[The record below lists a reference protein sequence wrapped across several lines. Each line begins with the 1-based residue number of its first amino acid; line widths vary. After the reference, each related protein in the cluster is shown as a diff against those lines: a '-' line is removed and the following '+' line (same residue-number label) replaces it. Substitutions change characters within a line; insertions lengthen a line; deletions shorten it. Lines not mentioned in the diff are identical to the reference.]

1 MDTSELAVLIGS
13 IAAVAFTLWYFFG
26 PRKSVQAAAGGGVQ
40 AMEIEVE
47 GGYSPDVIT
56 VKAGTPVRL
65 TFHRT
70 DTSSCSEQVLFPD
83 FGIARTLPLNER
95 TTIEFTPEKPGEYPF
110 HCSMN
115 MLRGRL
121 IVRP

>member
-1 MDTSELAVLIGS
+1 MDASELAVLIGS

-26 PRKSVQAAAGGGVQ
+26 PRKSVQAAATGGVQ
-40 AMEIEVE
+40 SMEVEVE
-47 GGYSPDVIT
+47 GGYSPSVIT

-65 TFHRT
+65 AFHRT

-83 FGIARTLPLNER
+83 FGITRTLPLNQR
-95 TTIEFTPEKPGEYPF
+95 TNVEFTPDKPGEYPF

-115 MLRGRL
+115 MLRGKL
-121 IVRP
+121 IVTP

>member
-1 MDTSELAVLIGS
+1 MDTSEVAVLIGS

-26 PRKSVQAAAGGGVQ
+26 PRKSVAAAAGGGVQ
-40 AMEIEVE
+40 SMDIEVE

-70 DTSSCSEQVLFPD
+70 DSSSCSEQVLFPD
-83 FGIARTLPLNER
+83 FGISRTLRLNQR
-95 TTIEFTPEKPGEYPF
+95 TVVEFTPDKAGEYPF

-121 IVRP
+121 IVTP